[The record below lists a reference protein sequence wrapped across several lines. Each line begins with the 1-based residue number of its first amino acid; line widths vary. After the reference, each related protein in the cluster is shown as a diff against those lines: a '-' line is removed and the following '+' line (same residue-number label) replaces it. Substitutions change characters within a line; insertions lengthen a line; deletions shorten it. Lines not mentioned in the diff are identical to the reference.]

1 MLSRQRKKRRQAKQ
15 LKNSAAAIQRV
26 IGQVVYYS
34 RRCYQEN
41 GLILL
46 VVDTEKELDSKLEE
60 LRKFVEEFPNIYF
73 VYKQAE

>member
-1 MLSRQRKKRRQAKQ
+1 M
-15 LKNSAAAIQRV
+15 KNSAAAMQRV

-46 VVDTEKELDSKLEE
+46 VVGTEKELDSKLEE